1 MSRSFV
7 MTQGFEQSW
16 SRMGLGDDELL
27 MLQNLLI
34 EDPGA
39 GDVIQ
44 GTGGARKVKIPLG
57 GRGKSGGGR
66 VIYVDVV
73 IKERIYLLMA
83 YPQKCPNRPVARA
96 AESSTKADRIYQGGM
111 NIGEEIF

>member
-27 MLQNLLI
+27 MLQNLLR

-44 GTGGARKVKIPLG
+44 GTGGARKVRIPLG

-83 YPQKCPNRPVARA
+83 YPKNVQTDLSPEQQKAVRKLI
-96 AESSTKADRIYQGGM
+96 ESIK
-111 NIGEEIF
+111 EE